1 MLLTETVSA
10 YLERTILA
18 GSSWKLKA
26 LLFIIPLSILL
37 NLGLDLRHWVFVK
50 NFIDLVNGHPNP
62 SLCCYFWSDV
72 AYQTTDLFMKKLQV
86 WDTVH
91 QANMRLRLLLP
102 LLWMVFH
109 SALPIYLLQVALGI
123 VQLYMVLGI
132 IHAITQDRVQALYF
146 TWGFSGLYAGAA
158 YYLDFY
164 GYGDALGYAFMT
176 SAIFFRRPVLIGL
189 AIFLAGWVDERSL
202 FNAAFIIIY
211 HWLAPYQS
219 GDRTL
224 TRHALVRPTAQALAA
239 VAGGVVYMAVRLYL
253 IHHYQVKS
261 SIGGPTLFFHVRE
274 AAKSIGQRV
283 WSGFESFWLLIV
295 GGLGSM
301 LFRNEYIP
309 FAVISVLLATTTFTV
324 LLAGDFTRTITYGF
338 PIIFVAFSLLRREF
352 ESSQMRLILLSI
364 SILASIFF
372 PIIY

>member
-1 MLLTETVSA
+1 MPFTETLGF

-18 GSSWKLKA
+18 GSSWRIKA
-26 LLFIIPLSILL
+26 LLFIIPLSVLL
-37 NLGLDLRHWVFVK
+37 NIGLDLKHWVFIK

-109 SALPIYLLQVALGI
+109 SALPIYLVQVGLGI
-123 VQLYMVLGI
+123 AQMYMVLSI
-132 IHAITQDRVQALYF
+132 IYAVTQDRLQAFYF

-158 YYLDFY
+158 YYLDLY
-164 GYGDALGYAFMT
+164 AYGDALGYAFMI
-176 SAIFFRRPVLIGL
+176 SALFFRRPLLIGL

-219 GDRTL
+219 GGRTL
-224 TRHALVRPTAQALAA
+224 TMRPLSRPTAQALAV
-239 VAGGVVYMAVRLYL
+239 VAGGVVYMAVRFYL
-253 IHHYQVKS
+253 AYHYQIKQ
-261 SIGGPTLFFHVRE
+261 SIGGPTLFFHVRD
-274 AAKSIGQRV
+274 AAKNIGQRL

-301 LFRNEYIP
+301 LYRNEYIP
-309 FAVISVLLATTTFTV
+309 FVVISVLLAITTFTV
-324 LLAGDFTRTITYGF
+324 LMAGDFTRTVSYGF
-338 PIIFVAFSLLRREF
+338 PVIFIAFALLRREF
-352 ESSQMRLILLSI
+352 EPSQMRLILLSI
-364 SILASIFF
+364 SLLASVFF
-372 PIIY
+372 PILY

>member
-1 MLLTETVSA
+1 MLFVETLGLS
-10 YLERTILA
+10 LERTILA
-18 GSSWKLKA
+18 GSSWKTKA

-37 NLGLDLRHWVFVK
+37 NIGLDLKHWVFVK

-62 SLCCYFWSDV
+62 SLCCYFWSDID
-72 AYQTTDLFMKKLQV
+72 YQTTDLFMKKLQV

-109 SALPIYLLQVALGI
+109 SALAIYLLQVLFGI

-132 IHAITQDRVQALYF
+132 IYTLTQDRLQAFYF

-176 SAIFFRRPVLIGL
+176 AALFFRRPVWIGL
-189 AIFLAGWVDERSL
+189 AIFLAAWVDERSL
-202 FNAAFIIIY
+202 FNASFIIIY
-211 HWLAPYQS
+211 HWLAPYRVD
-219 GDRTL
+219 DR
-224 TRHALVRPTAQALAA
+224 ALMIRTWFNPTVQAVAA
-239 VAGGVVYMAVRLYL
+239 VAGGAVYMAVRYYL
-253 IHHYQVKS
+253 IYKYQLKS
-261 SIGGPTLFFHVRE
+261 SIGGPTLFFHVRD
-274 AAKSIGQRV
+274 AVKNAGQRI
-283 WSGFESFWLLIV
+283 WSGFESFWLLIT

-301 LFRNEYIP
+301 LYRREFGP
-309 FAVISVLLATTTFTV
+309 FIVISILLALTTFTV
-324 LLAGDFTRTITYGF
+324 LMAGDFTRTVSYGF
-338 PIIFVAFSLLRREF
+338 PVIFITFSLLRREF
-352 ESSQMRLILLSI
+352 EPSQLRLILLSVT
-364 SILASIFF
+364 ILASLFF